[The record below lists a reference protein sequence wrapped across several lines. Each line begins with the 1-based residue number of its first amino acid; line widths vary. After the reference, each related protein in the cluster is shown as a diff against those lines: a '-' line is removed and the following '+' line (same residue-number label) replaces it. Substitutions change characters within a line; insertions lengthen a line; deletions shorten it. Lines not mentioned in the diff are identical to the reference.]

1 MLMLNVPAMVG
12 LLVLAEPIV
21 ALLYQRGNFTP
32 ADTAAT
38 AAALLFYSP
47 GLVAYSVVKIA
58 SPTFYALGDSRTP
71 VVVSVTSVALNLVLN
86 IILFRVMGFRGL
98 ALGTAI
104 AAAFNALTL
113 LVLLRG
119 RVGGLD
125 GRRLA
130 VASIKISIAAA
141 IMGAVALQV
150 AHALERWLPGDGE
163 WTRAVRV
170 GAAIGAAIVALVAVA
185 RLLRIEE
192 FTEAINRV
200 LRRIVPGRR

>member
-1 MLMLNVPAMVG
+1 MRLRAPHRHWPNQPLRRGSSTGVG
-12 LLVLAEPIV
+12 SDGCNGPE
-21 ALLYQRGNFTP
+21 T
-32 ADTAAT
+32 
-38 AAALLFYSP
+38 
-47 GLVAYSVVKIA
+47 
-58 SPTFYALGDSRTP
+58 
-71 VVVSVTSVALNLVLN
+71 
-86 IILFRVMGFRGL
+86 
-98 ALGTAI
+98 LGTAI
-104 AAAFNALTL
+104 AAGFNALTL

-141 IMGAVALQV
+141 IMGAVALQM

-200 LRRIVPGRR
+200 LRRMPGRR